1 MSSSKAGNFISRLFH
16 HKKKSEEKVST
27 APKKSEEKVST
38 APVTEPAQTTETKP
52 ATAKPVLYVFGASVW
67 ASAPSLALL
76 ELKYPPGAVEEKVVN
91 LLEGEN
97 FTPEFIK
104 INNNATLPTLVT
116 ADKTYTD
123 TAGSVEWIV
132 LNAPTPGIKST
143 HQDGS
148 VEWIVLNAPT
158 PGIKSTHQDV
168 IVAVHRDNIDPNFSL
183 LSARTQEELDSK
195 RGGIPGQFIRQRQAK
210 LEELAPKS
218 PEDLKVWYKGKLEF
232 NGFLSSVYAEG
243 ASSDVT
249 SGWFDKSNQHW
260 ENVKAFITSELPNFL
275 PESGFIDGVVP
286 GEADFHVAAWLARTA
301 GVSGAK
307 IDDVAPLGEALDLSL
322 DPKIVAY
329 FNAWKVRDS
338 WKKVYEEGLH

>member
-1 MSSSKAGNFISRLFH
+1 MTFSKPGNFISRLFH
-16 HKKKSEEKVST
+16 HKKKSHEKVST
-27 APKKSEEKVST
+27 V
-38 APVTEPAQTTETKP
+38 P
-52 ATAKPVLYVFGASVW
+52 ATESAVATPVETRSAAKPVLYVFSASVW

-76 ELKYPPGAVEEKVVN
+76 ELSYPSGVVEEKVIN

-104 INNNATLPTLVT
+104 INRNATLPTLVT
-116 ADKTYTD
+116 ADNTYVD

-132 LNAPTPGIKST
+132 LNAPTPGTKS
-143 HQDGS
+143 
-148 VEWIVLNAPT
+148 A
-158 PGIKSTHQDV
+158 HQDV
-168 IVAVHRDNIDPNFSL
+168 IVAVHRDHIDPNFSL

-195 RGGIPGQFIRQRQAK
+195 RGDVPGQFIRQRQVK
-210 LEELAPKS
+210 LEELVPKS
-218 PEDLKVWYKGKLEF
+218 PEDLKTWYKEKLGL

-249 SGWFDKSNQHW
+249 SGWFEKSKQHW
-260 ENVKAFITSELPNFL
+260 ENVKTFVASELPAFL
-275 PESGFIDGVVP
+275 PESGFIDGAIP

-307 IDDVAPLGEALDLSL
+307 IDDVSPLGEALGLTL
-322 DPKIVAY
+322 DPKVVAY

-338 WKKVYEEGLH
+338 WRKVYAEGLH

>member
-16 HKKKSEEKVST
+16 HKKKSEEKLPTS
-27 APKKSEEKVST
+27 S
-38 APVTEPAQTTETKP
+38 VTEPVKPAETKP
-52 ATAKPVLYVFGASVW
+52 TTVKPVLYVFGASVW

-76 ELKYPPGAVEEKVVN
+76 ELKYPPGTVEEKVVN

-132 LNAPTPGIKST
+132 LNAP
-143 HQDGS
+143 
-148 VEWIVLNAPT
+148 A

-195 RGGIPGQFIRQRQAK
+195 RGDVPGQFIRQRQAK

-218 PEDLKVWYKGKLEF
+218 PEDLKIWYKGKLEF
-232 NGFLSSVYAEG
+232 NGFLSAVYAEG

-275 PESGFIDGVVP
+275 PKSGFIDGAAP

-307 IDDVAPLGEALDLSL
+307 IDDVSPLGEALGLTL

-329 FNAWKVRDS
+329 FDAWKVRDS
-338 WKKVYEEGLH
+338 WKKVYAEGLH

>member
-27 APKKSEEKVST
+27 AP
-38 APVTEPAQTTETKP
+38 VTESAQTTETKP

-143 HQDGS
+143 HQD
-148 VEWIVLNAPT
+148 
-158 PGIKSTHQDV
+158 V

-243 ASSDVT
+243 ASPDVT

-307 IDDVAPLGEALDLSL
+307 IDDVAPLGEALGLSL

>member
-1 MSSSKAGNFISRLFH
+1 MTSSKLGNFIANLFH
-16 HKKKSEEKVST
+16 HTKKSRETSPT
-27 APKKSEEKVST
+27 APATEST
-38 APVTEPAQTTETKP
+38 GTKP

-76 ELKYPPGAVEEKVVN
+76 ELKYPPGVVEEKVVN
-91 LLEGEN
+91 LLEGDN
-97 FTPEFIK
+97 FTPDFIK
-104 INNNATLPTLVT
+104 INRNATLPTLVT
-116 ADKTYTD
+116 ADKTYVD
-123 TAGSVEWIV
+123 TVGSVEWIV
-132 LNAPTPGIKST
+132 LNAPTPGVKS
-143 HQDGS
+143 
-148 VEWIVLNAPT
+148 V
-158 PGIKSTHQDV
+158 HQDV

-195 RGGIPGQFIRQRQAK
+195 RGDVPGQFIRQRQAK

-218 PEDLKVWYKGKLEF
+218 PDHLKTWYKEKLEF

-249 SGWFDKSNQHW
+249 SGWFEKSNEHW
-260 ENVKAFITSELPNFL
+260 DNVKTFIASELPGFL
-275 PESGFIDGVVP
+275 PESGFIDGAAP

-307 IDDVAPLGEALDLSL
+307 IDDVSPLSEALGLTL

-329 FNAWKVRDS
+329 FDAWKVRDS
-338 WKKVYEEGLH
+338 WKKVYAEGLH

>member
-1 MSSSKAGNFISRLFH
+1 MSSGKPGNFITRLFH
-16 HKKKSEEKVST
+16 HKKKSEEKVPT
-27 APKKSEEKVST
+27 APATDPT
-38 APVTEPAQTTETKP
+38 APAEAKPVEAKP
-52 ATAKPVLYVFGASVW
+52 AAPKPVLYVFGASVW

-76 ELKYPPGAVEEKVVN
+76 ELNYPPGAVEEKVID

-97 FTPEFIK
+97 FTPEFIR
-104 INNNATLPTLVT
+104 INNSATLPTLVT

-132 LNAPTPGIKST
+132 LNAPTPG
-143 HQDGS
+143 
-148 VEWIVLNAPT
+148 V
-158 PGIKSTHQDV
+158 KSTHQDV

-195 RGGIPGQFIRQRQAK
+195 RGDIPGQFIRQRQAK

-218 PEDLKVWYKGKLEF
+218 PEDLKTWYKEKLEF

-249 SGWFDKSNQHW
+249 SGWFDKSNEHW
-260 ENVKAFITSELPNFL
+260 ENVKTFITSELPGFL
-275 PESGFIDGVVP
+275 PEGGFIDGATP

-307 IDDVAPLGEALDLSL
+307 IDDVSPLGEALGLTL
-322 DPKIVAY
+322 DPKVVAY
-329 FNAWKVRDS
+329 FDAWKVRDS
-338 WKKVYEEGLH
+338 WKKVYAEGLH